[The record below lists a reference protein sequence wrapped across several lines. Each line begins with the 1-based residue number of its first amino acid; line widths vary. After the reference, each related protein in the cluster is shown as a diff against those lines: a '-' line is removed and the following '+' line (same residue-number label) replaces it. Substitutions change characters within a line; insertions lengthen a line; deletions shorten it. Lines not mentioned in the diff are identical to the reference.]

1 MRYNSLHKKTFSPVQ
16 VFLNPMTSKIK
27 QGRSA
32 LSSHEI
38 TQKTFKCDLWRGGFE
53 GVLSSGAQTFCLF
66 IAIRYF
72 NAEEVTKSLIAAA
85 PFMGMFLSMVLLH
98 YASATHWEK
107 STWGALP
114 SMIMGLCLLIAAWT
128 SSLYMFAVFV
138 VIAYIC
144 RSALLPF
151 ITDIYG
157 DNYPAD
163 QRGSYFSKSLVL
175 SVGVAAVSGFIGA
188 SILAKDIEYYPLIF
202 TFLGFCAIFK
212 AIAIYNMP
220 SKSMDRSPHENPFGN
235 MKYAWQDRSFGYV
248 LLTWFIMGFANLWT
262 LPLRVDYITSP
273 QWGIEGS
280 AIFVAMII
288 TVIPE
293 TLRMLL
299 IPFWAR
305 LFDKMNFVI
314 LRMILNL
321 SFAAGVLLFFISSN
335 PWIIGAGSALI
346 GVAFAG
352 GSIAWNLWVTKYAPP
367 GKTGAYM
374 SVHVSLTGIRGTL
387 GPMVGYWAVGLI
399 GAQNIGIL
407 SCAMMIIATLMLIPE
422 IQHGRLRN
430 N

>member
-1 MRYNSLHKKTFSPVQ
+1 MIFKFKQEYSSLT
-16 VFLNPMTSKIK
+16 
-27 QGRSA
+27 A
-32 LSSHEI
+32 DEI
-38 TQKTFKCDLWRGGFE
+38 TQKTYKCDLWRGGFE

-72 NAEEVTKSLIAAA
+72 DTGETTKSLIAAA
-85 PFMGMFLSMVLLH
+85 PFMGMFLSMLLLH
-98 YASATHWEK
+98 YASTTRWKK
-107 STWGALP
+107 STWGALA
-114 SMIMGLCLLIAAWT
+114 SMVTGVCLLVAAWT
-128 SSLYMFAVFV
+128 SSLQWFAVFV
-138 VIAYIC
+138 IIAYIF

-157 DNYPAD
+157 DNYPSDCRAAF
-163 QRGSYFSKSLVL
+163 FSKSLIL
-175 SVGVAAVSGFIGA
+175 AVGMAALSGFIGA
-188 SILAKDIEYYPLIF
+188 FILEKDIQYYPLIF
-202 TFLGFCAIFK
+202 TFLGFCAFFK
-212 AIAIYNMP
+212 AVAIYHMP
-220 SKSMDRSPHENPFGN
+220 SKMVDKSPHSNPFGN

-262 LPLRVDYITSP
+262 LPLRVDYVTSP

-280 AIFVAMII
+280 AIFVALII

-293 TLRMLL
+293 TMRMLL

-321 SFAAGVLLFFISSN
+321 CFAGGVLLFFISTN

-346 GVAFAG
+346 GAAFAG

-367 GKTGAYM
+367 GKTAAYM

-387 GPMVGYWAVGLI
+387 GPMIGYWAVGLI
-399 GAQNIGIL
+399 GIQNIGIL
-407 SCAMMIIATLMLIPE
+407 SCAMMLLATVMLIPE
-422 IQHGRLRN
+422 ISHGRWKTA
-430 N
+430 

>member
-1 MRYNSLHKKTFSPVQ
+1 MSFQFKQDRSSLTAKEV
-16 VFLNPMTSKIK
+16 
-27 QGRSA
+27 
-32 LSSHEI
+32 
-38 TQKTFKCDLWRGGFE
+38 TQKTYKCDLWRGGFE
-53 GVLSSGAQTFCLF
+53 GGLSSGAQTFCLF

-72 NAEEVTKSLIAAA
+72 NAGEVIKSLIAAA
-85 PFMGMFLSMVLLH
+85 PFMGMFFSMVLLH
-98 YASATHWEK
+98 YASKTRWEK
-107 STWGALP
+107 SAWGALP
-114 SMIMGLCLLIAAWT
+114 SMITGFCLLVAAWT
-128 SSLYMFAVFV
+128 SSMHMFAFFV

-157 DNYPAD
+157 DNYPAKY
-163 QRGSYFSKSLVL
+163 RGAFFSKSLIL
-175 SVGVAAVSGFIGA
+175 SVGIAALSGFVGS
-188 SILAKDIEYYPLIF
+188 SILEKDIEYYPLIF
-202 TFLGFCAIFK
+202 TFLGFCAFFK
-212 AIAIYNMP
+212 ALAVYGMP
-220 SKSMDRSPHENPFGN
+220 SKSMERSPHENPFGN

-299 IPFWAR
+299 IPFWAG
-305 LFDKMNFVI
+305 LFDKMNFVV

-335 PWIIGAGSALI
+335 PLIIGAGSALI

-387 GPMVGYWAVGLI
+387 GPMIGYWTVGVI

-407 SCAMMIIATLMLIPE
+407 SCVMMILATLMLIPE
-422 IQHGRLRN
+422 IKHGRRN
-430 N
+430 TA